1 MATSRLLSLLILFLS
16 LGRSDSLV
24 CKAIIHPEELEK
36 VCNMLTPGSYRS
48 VSDIQFKQL
57 EDVDIQLVG
66 CYGNCK
72 IISKLL
78 LQNNVIDKD
87 R

>member
-1 MATSRLLSLLILFLS
+1 M
-16 LGRSDSLV
+16 

-36 VCNMLTPGSYRS
+36 VCNMLVPGSYHS
-48 VSDIQFKQL
+48 VSDIQFNKL
-57 EDVDIQLVG
+57 EDVDIQLIG

>member
-1 MATSRLLSLLILFLS
+1 VR
-16 LGRSDSLV
+16 
-24 CKAIIHPEELEK
+24 KAIIHPEELEK
-36 VCNMLTPGSYRS
+36 VCNVLIPGSYRS
-48 VSDIQFKQL
+48 VSDIRFNEL
-57 EDVDIQLVG
+57 ADVDIQLVG

-78 LQNNVIDKD
+78 HQNNVIDND

>member
-1 MATSRLLSLLILFLS
+1 MTISRLSSTLTLILSLE
-16 LGRSDSLV
+16 RRDSLV
-24 CKAIIHPEELEK
+24 RKAIIYPEELEK

-57 EDVDIQLVG
+57 ANVDIQLVG
-66 CYGNCK
+66 CYGNCE